1 MKYENKRLTVSRA
14 NHFRNFFV
22 LKRQLP
28 GKRQAFPDS
37 QEGSNLANF
46 SAGELVSPNVQISW

>member
-22 LKRQLP
+22 LMRQLP
-28 GKRQAFPDS
+28 GKRQAFPA
-37 QEGSNLANF
+37 QESGNLANF
-46 SAGELVSPNVQISW
+46 STGEW